1 MATADLVAMAFVL
14 TWVLWFGLPNVRFV
28 AAREKSVASN
38 DLESVTALIA
48 ALHAAR
54 SFQEVTSERMDGFS
68 DLLQQRL
75 SAVGLLVE
83 EFGVSAVLL
92 VQHFKL
98 ELEGQQKLKNK
109 FSESMA
115 PARTTAWILLLMPV
129 PILSAASAGG
139 LDVFAWFFKNPIGFT
154 TAAVGMLLNL
164 ASWRF
169 FMRSDLKSKH
179 QVEPRFRLTQD
190 SAALLI
196 FIFGF
201 SISPTFFGFLFGI
214 FLSLLIKVFWKQ
226 FHPAE
231 ELKKHEMFKMIR
243 ARAVV
248 ELASGLSAGL
258 DWNRSATLVIR
269 NLPDE
274 FQTEWN
280 DILQRI
286 TWGIPVPQAFSEGEG
301 NWRQI
306 SVVVDQSLRTGAPLS
321 AALLNLA
328 DQWQQNYLTDEIVL
342 IEKKS
347 SKFSVG
353 VTLFQLPAFILVGLV
368 PVIAA
373 SLSPLFEMF
382 A

>member
-1 MATADLVAMAFVL
+1 VAFVL
-14 TWVLWFGLPNVRFV
+14 AWVLWFGLPKVRNE
-28 AAREKSVASN
+28 AAREKSTATN
-38 DLESVTALIA
+38 DLESATALIA

-54 SFQEVTSERMDGFS
+54 SFEEVTSERMNSFS
-68 DLLQQRL
+68 HLVQQRL
-75 SAVGLLVE
+75 SEIGLVVE

-139 LDVFAWFFKNPIGFT
+139 LDVFAWFFKNPIGFIT
-154 TAAVGMLLNL
+154 GAVGMLLNL

-231 ELKKHEMFKMIR
+231 ELKKREMFKMIR

-286 TWGIPVPQAFSEGEG
+286 AWGIPVPQAFSEGEG

-382 A
+382 S

>member
-1 MATADLVAMAFVL
+1 LV
-14 TWVLWFGLPNVRFV
+14 
-28 AAREKSVASN
+28 
-38 DLESVTALIA
+38 
-48 ALHAAR
+48 
-54 SFQEVTSERMDGFS
+54 
-68 DLLQQRL
+68 QQRL
-75 SAVGLLVE
+75 SEIGLVVE

-139 LDVFAWFFKNPIGFT
+139 LDVFAWFFKNPIGFIT
-154 TAAVGMLLNL
+154 GAVGMLLNL

-231 ELKKHEMFKMIR
+231 ELKKREMFKMIR

-286 TWGIPVPQAFSEGEG
+286 AWGIPVPQAFSEGEG

-373 SLSPLFEMF
+373 SLSPLFEIF

>member
-1 MATADLVAMAFVL
+1 MATADLVAIAFAL
-14 TWVLWFGLPNVRFV
+14 AWVLWFGLPKSRIKT
-28 AAREKSVASN
+28 AREKFTDTT
-38 DLESVTALIA
+38 DLASVTALIA

-54 SFQEVTSERMDGFS
+54 SFQEVIDERMDSFS
-68 DLLQQRL
+68 DLVQGRL
-75 SAVGLLVE
+75 SEIGHVVE
-83 EFGVSAVLL
+83 DFGVSAVLL

-98 ELEGQQKLKNK
+98 ELEGQHKLKNK

-139 LDVFAWFFKNPIGFT
+139 LEVFAWFFQSPIGFT

-169 FMRSDLKSKH
+169 FLRADLQSQH
-179 QVEPRFRLTQD
+179 QMKPRYRLTQD
-190 SAALLI
+190 SAGLLV

-214 FLSLLIKVFWKQ
+214 FLSLLIRVFWQ
-226 FHPAE
+226 GFQAADE
-231 ELKKHEMFKMIR
+231 IKKREMFKKIR
-243 ARAVV
+243 TRAVV

-258 DWNRSATLVIR
+258 DWNRSATLVIQ

-274 FQTEWN
+274 FQAEWS

-286 TWGIPVPQAFSEGEG
+286 AWGIPVPQAFSEGEG

-342 IEKKS
+342 IEKKC

>member
-1 MATADLVAMAFVL
+1 MATADLVAVAFVL
-14 TWVLWFGLPNVRFV
+14 AWALWFGLPRVRNET
-28 AAREKSVASN
+28 AREKSTAIN
-38 DLESVTALIA
+38 DLESMTALIA

-54 SFQEVTSERMDGFS
+54 SFEEVTSERMNSFS
-68 DLLQQRL
+68 DLVQRRL
-75 SAVGLLVE
+75 SEIGLVVE

-98 ELEGQQKLKNK
+98 ELEGQHKLKNK

-139 LDVFAWFFKNPIGFT
+139 LDVFAWFFESPIGFT
-154 TAAVGMLLNL
+154 TALVGMLLNL

-169 FMRSDLKSKH
+169 FMRADLDSQH
-179 QVEPRFRLTQD
+179 QVKPRFRLTQD

-214 FLSLLIKVFWKQ
+214 FLSLLIKVFWQ
-226 FHPAE
+226 RLQPADE
-231 ELKKHEMFKMIR
+231 IKRREMFKKIR
-243 ARAVV
+243 TRAVV

-258 DWNRSATLVIR
+258 DWKRSATLVIR

-274 FQTEWN
+274 FQAEWN

-286 TWGIPVPQAFSEGEG
+286 AWGIPVPQAFSEGEG

-373 SLSPLFEMF
+373 SLLPLFEMF

>member
-1 MATADLVAMAFVL
+1 MAPADLVAVAFVL
-14 TWVLWFGLPNVRFV
+14 AWVLWFGLPKVRNE
-28 AAREKSVASN
+28 AAREKSTATN
-38 DLESVTALIA
+38 DLESATALIA

-54 SFQEVTSERMDGFS
+54 SFEEVTSERINSFS
-68 DLLQQRL
+68 DLVQQRL
-75 SAVGLLVE
+75 SEIGLVVE

-98 ELEGQQKLKNK
+98 ELEGQHKLKNK

-139 LDVFAWFFKNPIGFT
+139 LDVFAWFFKSPIGFT

-169 FMRSDLKSKH
+169 FMRADLKTQH

-190 SAALLI
+190 SAALFV

-214 FLSLLIKVFWKQ
+214 FLSLLIKVLWQ
-226 FHPAE
+226 RLQPADE
-231 ELKKHEMFKMIR
+231 IKRHEKFKKIR
-243 ARAVV
+243 TRAVV

-258 DWNRSATLVIR
+258 DWKRSATLVIR

-274 FQTEWN
+274 FQAEWN

-286 TWGIPVPQAFSEGEG
+286 AWGVPVPQAFSEGEG

-373 SLSPLFEMF
+373 SLSPLFEIF